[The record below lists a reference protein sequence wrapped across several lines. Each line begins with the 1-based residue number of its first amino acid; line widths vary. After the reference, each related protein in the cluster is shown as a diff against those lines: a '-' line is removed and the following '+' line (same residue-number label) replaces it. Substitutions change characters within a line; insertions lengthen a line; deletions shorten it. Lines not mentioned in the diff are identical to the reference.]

1 MRGLGNALVWLGLTV
16 GVPCAIYT
24 TTLIPDHEV
33 SSTLLH
39 DAENCANCIAPR
51 GANPARPSLS
61 PDPAIALRAFGANPI
76 LVFAVQANGCRT
88 DTYSFLRPS
97 PQRGATR

>member
-1 MRGLGNALVWLGLTV
+1 MKLNWLLVF
-16 GVPCAIYT
+16 
-24 TTLIPDHEV
+24 IPV
-33 SSTLLH
+33 
-39 DAENCANCIAPR
+39 
-51 GANPARPSLS
+51 
-61 PDPAIALRAFGANPI
+61 AIALRAFGANPI